1 MASLNQALLVAFM
14 VHLWIICNGVCKLFD
29 QSELFKI
36 DSNMLMEFSNVKI
49 MVKCINYLRFY
60 FYNLN
65 YDEFGFNFE
74 GFMEFN

>member
-1 MASLNQALLVAFM
+1 
-14 VHLWIICNGVCKLFD
+14 
-29 QSELFKI
+29 
-36 DSNMLMEFSNVKI
+36 MLMVFSNVRI

-74 GFMEFN
+74 VFMEFNYMFFFLKFYLKYICNP

>member
-1 MASLNQALLVAFM
+1 MASLNQALLVA
-14 VHLWIICNGVCKLFD
+14 IICNGVWKLFD

-36 DSNMLMEFSNVKI
+36 DSNMLMEFSNVRI

>member
-1 MASLNQALLVAFM
+1 
-14 VHLWIICNGVCKLFD
+14 
-29 QSELFKI
+29 
-36 DSNMLMEFSNVKI
+36 MLMEFSNVRI

-65 YDEFGFNFE
+65 SDEFGFNFE